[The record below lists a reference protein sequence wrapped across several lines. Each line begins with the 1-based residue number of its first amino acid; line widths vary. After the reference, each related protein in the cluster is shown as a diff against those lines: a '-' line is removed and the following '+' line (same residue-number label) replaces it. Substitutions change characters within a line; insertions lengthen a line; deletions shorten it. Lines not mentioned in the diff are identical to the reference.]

1 MWIDYR
7 KGWCCKAF
15 TSPSASTS
23 FLTKVELRD
32 AANRIASPAIGL
44 CLPLRSRARAS

>member
-23 FLTKVELRD
+23 FLIKVELRD
-32 AANRIASPAIGL
+32 AAIRELKVFEELIRLEAIE
-44 CLPLRSRARAS
+44 